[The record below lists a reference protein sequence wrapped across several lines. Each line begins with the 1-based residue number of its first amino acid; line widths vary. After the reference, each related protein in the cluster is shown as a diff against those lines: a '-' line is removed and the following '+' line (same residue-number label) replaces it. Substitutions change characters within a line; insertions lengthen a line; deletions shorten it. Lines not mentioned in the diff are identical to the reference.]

1 MTLSLLDQPQ
11 DAPEPADTTLL
22 PPPAGWPA
30 PPAAAVYHELLGEIV
45 TRIAPHTEADPAA
58 ILTQLLVAFGAAVG
72 RGAWFTVEATRHH
85 PNQFMLLC
93 GDSSKARK
101 GSSWDHVRRL
111 LASVDPSI
119 EQRILTGLSSGEGLI
134 WAVRDPT
141 AQDPGITD
149 QRLLIIEPE
158 FASVLKAASREIST
172 LSPTL
177 RAAWD
182 GRPLAILTRTSP
194 AHATQAHIAL
204 IGHIT
209 QTELRRHTTQV
220 ELANGYLNRILIVAC
235 RRQRL
240 LPEGGH
246 HDPLAGTGLT
256 RLLAAT
262 LKHAQTAGQVHL
274 DPDARELWHDAYRQL
289 ARPLPGVLGQ
299 ITARAEAHT
308 IRLALLYT
316 LADGKRQIG
325 PQHLHAALALHD
337 YATRSAAW
345 ALNGAT
351 GQPLA
356 EQIHAV
362 LQAHPAGLTR
372 SQISDTLKHNQ
383 PAGQTDHA
391 LHALQTAGRA
401 TVTQIATGGRP
412 AQLWTAST
420 HPTPPPDHAPPDPD
434 LAANPRRT
442 AGAVTERS
450 EGKRAK
456 RP

>member
-1 MTLSLLDQPQ
+1 MTLSLLEEPPEDQRSG
-11 DAPEPADTTLL
+11 DAPL

-30 PPAAAVYHELLGEIV
+30 PPASIVYHELFGEIV
-45 TRIAPHTEADPAA
+45 TRIAPHTEADPVA

-72 RGAWFTVEATRHH
+72 RRAWFTVEATRHH
-85 PNQFMLLC
+85 PNEFMLLI
-93 GDSSKARK
+93 GDSSRARK

-111 LASVDPSI
+111 LAEIDPSI
-119 EQRILTGLSSGEGLI
+119 EPRILTGLSSGEGLI

-149 QRLLIIEPE
+149 QRLLVIEPE
-158 FASVLKAASREIST
+158 FASVLRAASREIST

-177 RAAWD
+177 RSAWD
-182 GRPLAILTRTSP
+182 GRPLAILTRTAP
-194 AHATQAHIAL
+194 ARATQAHIAV

-209 QTELRRHTTQV
+209 QHELRRHTTTI
-220 ELANGYLNRILIVAC
+220 ELANGYLNRILLIAC

-240 LPEGGH
+240 LPEGGQ

-262 LKHAQTAGQVHL
+262 LKHAQTASEVRL
-274 DPDARELWHDAYRQL
+274 DPDGRELWHHAYRQL
-289 ARPLPGVLGQ
+289 AEPHPGIVGQ

-308 IRLALLYT
+308 IRLALLYALT
-316 LADGKRQIG
+316 DGQRQIG

-337 YATRSAAW
+337 YAARSAAW
-345 ALNGAT
+345 ALTGAT

-356 EQIHAV
+356 EQIHAA
-362 LQAHPAGLTR
+362 LATNPAGLTR

-383 PAGQTDHA
+383 PAGQLDQA
-391 LHALQTAGRA
+391 LRALQATGRA

-412 AQLWTAST
+412 AQLWTAA
-420 HPTPPPDHAPPDPD
+420 PT
-434 LAANPRRT
+434 R
-442 AGAVTERS
+442 
-450 EGKRAK
+450 
-456 RP
+456 